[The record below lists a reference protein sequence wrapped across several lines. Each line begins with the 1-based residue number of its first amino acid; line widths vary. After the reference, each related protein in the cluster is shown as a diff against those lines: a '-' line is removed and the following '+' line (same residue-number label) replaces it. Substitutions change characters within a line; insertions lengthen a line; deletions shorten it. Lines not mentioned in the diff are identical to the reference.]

1 MPWKGEKDPY
11 KIWLSEIILQQTRV
25 EQGLVY
31 YQRFIKAFP
40 NVHKLAKA
48 RDQKIYKYW
57 EGLGYYSRCKNLI
70 ETARYISKTLNGVFP
85 RTYDDLRKLKGIGP
99 YTAAAVASFAF
110 NEPHAVLD
118 GNVFRI
124 LARIFDINDPIDSGE
139 GKKVFTQLANSLLDN
154 MQPGI
159 YNQAIMDFGAVIC
172 KPVPL
177 CEHCPFTK
185 YCKAFLQEK
194 IHLLPVK
201 SKKLLVKKR
210 WFNYILFEHKEQLAI
225 RQRIENDIWHNL
237 FEFLLIESAS
247 GLDEKGVLKEL
258 RKGYWRG
265 KQKFESIT
273 FSDVFRQKLTHQVI
287 EGRFASIE
295 LQQKMDLDKGLF
307 WIKKADIKNY
317 AFPKFIIQ
325 YLLKRQRNSVKVPV
339 KKIYIST

>member
-25 EQGLVY
+25 EQGLIY

-40 NVHKLAKA
+40 NVHKLANA
-48 RDQKIYKYW
+48 PDQKIYKYW

-70 ETARYISKTLNGVFP
+70 ETARYISKTLNGAFP
-85 RTYDDLRKLKGIGP
+85 RTYDELRKLKGIGP

-124 LARIFDINDPIDSGE
+124 LARLFEINDPIDSGA
-139 GKKVFTQLANSLLDN
+139 GKKVFTQLANLLLDGK
-154 MQPGI
+154 QPGI

-172 KPVPL
+172 KPAPV
-177 CEHCPFTK
+177 CGQCPFTR
-185 YCKAFLQEK
+185 YCKAFLHEK

-210 WFNYILFEHKEQLAI
+210 WFTYILFEHKEQLAI

-258 RKGYWRG
+258 RKGNWRG
-265 KQKFESIT
+265 KQNFKSIN

-295 LQQKMDLDKGLF
+295 LQQKMNLDKDLF
-307 WIKKADIKNY
+307 WIKKTDIKNY

-325 YLLKRQRNSVKVPV
+325 YLLKRQ
-339 KKIYIST
+339 